1 MNGAVDI
8 QKITRVVPLA
18 LSDTGNGADE
28 RGWLP
33 MIALTDEVRPIVFE
47 LNVN

>member
-8 QKITRVVPLA
+8 QKITRVLSLA
-18 LSDTGNGADE
+18 LSDTGNGSDE
-28 RGWLP
+28 RGLLP
-33 MIALTDEVRPIVFE
+33 MVALTEEVRPIVFE